1 MAERRLHVL
10 HLVGT
15 SHAGGTERFL
25 ADLAARHTADG
36 IRTSIVVLDA
46 PGPLAD
52 DYRRAAADV
61 EHLEAGAGADRRQR
75 AIRVIGRHRSGHRN
89 VSREQD
95 RDLADA
101 FAR

>member
-1 MAERRLHVL
+1 MQLTPEQFRLVKEAAAARGVSMAEILRK
-10 HLVGT
+10 LV
-15 SHAGGTERFL
+15 
-25 ADLAARHTADG
+25 D
-36 IRTSIVVLDA
+36 
-46 PGPLAD
+46 
-52 DYRRAAADV
+52 

-89 VSREQD
+89 VSREHD